1 MTTVRPRRPLPRRL
15 PAWRLCYSLLLLPM
29 LLTVLGLAF
38 LSRRKVRRSLL
49 GRRGGRQRMA
59 EQLRARDAQ
68 RPLVWFHASS
78 VGEFLQAR
86 PVIERLQADGV
97 QCAVTL
103 YSISGYRW
111 LSRIREQL
119 PGVIMADYLPLDFRR
134 NARRMLALLRPA
146 AVVYARSDLWPN
158 LVWEVAA
165 AGVPQFLI
173 SGTLHEK
180 SLRQRHGIVRAFY
193 GAVYGAVDGIYA
205 VTEADRA
212 RFLAACPGHP
222 DVRVFGDTRF
232 DSVLA
237 RKRTLR
243 PPALPS
249 LHGKSSILIVG
260 SSWPPDEAV
269 IFGPIRQA
277 LTERPELG
285 VILVPHEIDTPHL
298 DAIEAAFRPWGV
310 ARFSAQDAAP
320 ADARVV
326 LVDSVGQLSALY
338 AHATLAYV
346 GGAFTTGVH
355 NVMEP
360 AAMGVPAMFGPR
372 HHNSPEA
379 MELLRQG
386 CAFSIAD
393 ERTFRERLHALLAD
407 PQATAALGRR
417 AQAYIEGQAG
427 ASQRCF
433 AVIKETLAPVA

>member
-1 MTTVRPRRPLPRRL
+1 VV
-15 PAWRLCYSLLLLPM
+15 
-29 LLTVLGLAF
+29 LTALGLAF
-38 LSRRKVRRSLL
+38 LSSRKVRQSLL
-49 GRRGGRQRMA
+49 GRRGGWQRMA
-59 EQLRARDAQ
+59 DQLRARDPAQ
-68 RPLVWFHASS
+68 PLVWFHTTS

-97 QCAVTL
+97 PCAVTL

-111 LSRIREQL
+111 LSRIRAQL
-119 PGVIMADYLPLDFRR
+119 PGVIMADYLPLDFRH
-134 NARRMLALLRPA
+134 NARRLLALLRPA
-146 AVVYARSDLWPN
+146 AVVHVKFDLWPN

-180 SLRQRHGIVRAFY
+180 SLRQRHGVARAFY
-193 GAVYGAVDGIYA
+193 GAVYGALDGIYA
-205 VTEADRA
+205 VTEADRQ
-212 RFLAACPGHP
+212 RFLAACPDHP
-222 DVRVFGDTRF
+222 RVRVFGDTRF
-232 DSVLA
+232 DSVLD
-237 RKRTLR
+237 RKRTLQ

-249 LHGKSSILIVG
+249 LRGKSSILIVG

-269 IFGPIRQA
+269 IFPPIQQA
-277 LTERPELG
+277 LRERPELG
-285 VILVPHEIDTPHL
+285 VILVPHEIDGPHL

-310 ARFSAQDAAP
+310 VRFSARDAA
-320 ADARVV
+320 ATDARVV

-372 HHNSPEA
+372 YHNSPEA
-379 MELLRQG
+379 MELLAQG

-393 ERTFRERLHALLAD
+393 APAFHERLQALLAD
-407 PQATAALGRR
+407 AAATVDLGRR
-417 AQAYIEGQAG
+417 AQAYIEDQAG

-433 AVIKETLAPVA
+433 AVIKETLA

>member
-1 MTTVRPRRPLPRRL
+1 MTTHQPRRSLP
-15 PAWRLCYSLLLLPM
+15 WRICYSVILLPV
-29 LLTVLGLAF
+29 LLGALGLAF
-38 LSRRKVRRSLL
+38 LSSRKVRQSLL
-49 GRRGGRQRMA
+49 GRRGSWQRMA
-59 EQLRARDAQ
+59 EQLRTRDPA
-68 RPLVWFHASS
+68 RPLVWFHTSS

-119 PGVIMADYLPLDFRR
+119 PGVIMADYLPLDFRH
-134 NARRMLALLRPA
+134 NARRMLSLLRPA
-146 AVVYARSDLWPN
+146 AVVHVKFDLWPN

-165 AGVPQFLI
+165 AAVPQFLI

-180 SLRQRHGIVRAFY
+180 SLRQRYGPARAFY
-193 GAVYGAVDGIYA
+193 GAVYGALDGIYA
-205 VTEADRA
+205 VTEADRE
-212 RFLAACPGHP
+212 RFLAACPGHR
-222 DVRVFGDTRF
+222 DVQVFGDTRF
-232 DSVLA
+232 DSVLD
-237 RKRTLR
+237 RKRNLE

-249 LHGKSSILIVG
+249 LRGKSSILIVG

-269 IFGPIRQA
+269 IFGPIQQA
-277 LTERPELG
+277 LRERSDLG
-285 VILVPHEIDTPHL
+285 VILVPHEIDAPHL
-298 DAIEAAFRPWGV
+298 DAMEAAFRPWGV
-310 ARFSAQDAAP
+310 VRFSAQAGAVG
-320 ADARVV
+320 DARVV

-379 MELLRQG
+379 MALLAQG

-393 ERTFRERLHALLAD
+393 EPAFRARLQALLAD

-433 AVIKETLAPVA
+433 AVIKETLA